1 MRVARLCSYNR
12 ESIYT
17 DNANSAIIL
26 LRRKNLNTSTESFL
40 TDRMFR
46 TARQWTAA
54 SALVLM
60 AATAVGQERP
70 RRGAEPASES
80 TTAPPADDK
89 DKKDGAL
96 PIPAETKVET
106 KHDWTAG
113 ARPVH
118 YTATAGT
125 LQIKDDEEKVIGV
138 MFYVGYTEDGVPPG
152 SRPVTFL
159 YNGGPGSASLWLH
172 MGSVGPVRVV
182 TDSPK
187 ATGPAPFGVVP
198 NQYSL
203 LDKSDLVFVDAPLT
217 GFSRLAGKGTA
228 KDFAGVDQDVKAF
241 EKFITRYIT
250 VNNRWNSPK
259 FLFGES
265 YGTPRS
271 AALVAALN
279 NDGIEFNGVVLL
291 SSILNY
297 AVRDPGYDTDAKTYL
312 PSYAAIAWYYK
323 KVPQTGTMK
332 EFVEKARE
340 FSRGP
345 YAAALEQG
353 DRLPPEEF
361 DSIAKQVAGFTG
373 LSEQYVKETKLR
385 VSATRFRKEL
395 FREDDQILG
404 RYDARFE
411 AFDVDAAGENPGFDP
426 SDTGISGA
434 YVGALH
440 NYLQNELKYTESENY
455 NLQGPGINENW
466 DWKHRASGGGG
477 YGRGQQLQPDTVIDL
492 GDAMRKNP
500 KLKVFS
506 ANGWFDLATPFFGT
520 EHDIAQMMLPPTIA
534 DNVSFGYYPAGH
546 MVYLNVDA
554 LKEMHA
560 DLEKWYPTAVK

>member
-1 MRVARLCSYNR
+1 LDVKAKGFFGVGRWGGV
-12 ESIYT
+12 
-17 DNANSAIIL
+17 
-26 LRRKNLNTSTESFL
+26 
-40 TDRMFR
+40 
-46 TARQWTAA
+46 
-54 SALVLM
+54 SALIGLM
-60 AATAVGQERP
+60 AVATVATAQDTRP
-70 RRGAEPASES
+70 RRSAEPAAES
-80 TTAPPADDK
+80 TTAARADDKDADKDK
-89 DKKDGAL
+89 DKKDGGL
-96 PIPAETKVET
+96 PVAAETKVET
-106 KHDWTAG
+106 KHEWTAG

-125 LQIKDDEEKVIGV
+125 LQIKDDDEKVIGT
-138 MFYVGYTEDGVPPG
+138 MFYVGYTEDGVAAG

-159 YNGGPGSASLWLH
+159 YNGGPGSATIWLH

-182 TDSPK
+182 TESPK

-203 LDKSDLVFVDAPLT
+203 LDKTDLVFVDAPLT
-217 GFSRLAGKGTA
+217 GFGRLAGKGTA

-250 VNNRWNSPK
+250 INNRWSSPK

-297 AVRDPGYDTDAKTYL
+297 AIRDPGYDTDAKTYL

-345 YAAALEQG
+345 YAAALEEG
-353 DRLPPEEF
+353 DELPAAQF
-361 DSIAKQVAGFTG
+361 DAIAKQVADFTG
-373 LSEQYVKETKLR
+373 LSVEYVKETKLR

-395 FREDDQILG
+395 LRGDEEILG

-411 AFDVDAAGENPGFDP
+411 AYDVDAAGEYPGFDP
-426 SDTGISGA
+426 SDTGISGVF
-434 YVGALH
+434 VGAFH
-440 NYLQNELKYTESENY
+440 NYLQSELKYTDSETY

-466 DWKHRASGGGG
+466 DWKHKPSGGGG
-477 YGRGQQLQPDTVIDL
+477 FGRGQQLQPDTVIDL

-500 KLKVFS
+500 ALKVFS

-520 EHDIAQMMLPPTIA
+520 EHDIAQMMLPPAIA
-534 DNVSFGYYPAGH
+534 ANVSFGYYPAGH

>member
-1 MRVARLCSYNR
+1 LDAKAKGFFGALRVGGV
-12 ESIYT
+12 
-17 DNANSAIIL
+17 
-26 LRRKNLNTSTESFL
+26 
-40 TDRMFR
+40 
-46 TARQWTAA
+46 
-54 SALVLM
+54 SALAGFVM
-60 AATAVGQERP
+60 IGTIAQAQERP
-70 RRGAEPASES
+70 PRRSAEPAAEAS
-80 TTAPPADDK
+80 TAPGADDK
-89 DKKDGAL
+89 DKKDGAQ
-96 PIPAETKVET
+96 PIVPETKVET

-125 LQIKDDEEKVIGV
+125 LQIKDDDEKVIGA
-138 MFYVGYTEDGVPPG
+138 MFYVGYTEDGVAPG

-159 YNGGPGSASLWLH
+159 YNGGPGAASLWLH

-182 TDSPK
+182 TESPK

-203 LDKSDLVFVDAPLT
+203 LDKSDLVFIDAPMT
-217 GFSRLAGKGTA
+217 GFSRAEGKGTA

-250 VNNRWNSPK
+250 INNRWNSPK

-297 AVRDPGYDTDAKTYL
+297 AVRDPGYDTEAKTYL

-323 KVPQTGTMK
+323 KVPQDGTMK

-353 DRLPPEEF
+353 DRLPPDQF
-361 DSIAKQVAGFTG
+361 DAIAKQVAAFTG
-373 LSEQYVKETKLR
+373 LSVEYVKETKLR

-411 AFDVDAAGENPGFDP
+411 AFDVDGAGENPGFDP
-426 SDTGISGA
+426 SDTGISGVF
-434 YVGALH
+434 VGAFH
-440 NYLQNELKYTESENY
+440 NYLQNELKYTEAGPYYLS
-455 NLQGPGINENW
+455 GPGINQNW
-466 DWKHRASGGGG
+466 DWKHRPSGAGFGGG
-477 YGRGQQLQPDTVIDL
+477 RGEQLQPDTVIDL

-520 EHDIAQMMLPPTIA
+520 EHDIAQMMLPPGIA